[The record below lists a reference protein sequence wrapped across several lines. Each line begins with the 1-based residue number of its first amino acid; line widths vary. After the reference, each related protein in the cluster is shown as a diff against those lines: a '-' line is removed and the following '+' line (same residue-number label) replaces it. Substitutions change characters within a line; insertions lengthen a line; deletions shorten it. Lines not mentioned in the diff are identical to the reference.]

1 MTSRMT
7 PRSRM
12 RGDRAGDP
20 LDGLVNLFDLGI
32 VLAVA
37 FLLAALQ
44 SVNLTELLTRKNVT
58 VVRNDASGQ
67 TLIVKEGEQLKT
79 IRLSRTTV
87 TGAAERVGDV
97 FRLADGRLV
106 YVQRAPASGAAPPTT
121 TAPAPATTTPAPT
134 TTTP

>member
-1 MTSRMT
+1 MTSRVT
-7 PRSRM
+7 PRARL

-58 VVRNDASGQ
+58 VVRNDSSGQ
-67 TLIVKEGEQLKT
+67 TLIVKQGDQLKT
-79 IRLSRTTV
+79 VHLSRQTV
-87 TGAAERVGDV
+87 TGAGQRVGDV

-106 YVQRAPASGAAPPTT
+106 YVERAPASSATP
-121 TAPAPATTTPAPT
+121 PATTAPT

>member
-1 MTSRMT
+1 MTSRVT
-7 PRSRM
+7 PRARQ

-58 VVRNDASGQ
+58 VVRNDSSGQ
-67 TLIVKEGEQLKT
+67 TLIVKEGDQLKT
-79 IRLSRTTV
+79 VHLSRKTV
-87 TGAAERVGDV
+87 TGAGERVGDV

-106 YVQRAPASGAAPPTT
+106 YVQRAPASATP
-121 TAPAPATTTPAPT
+121 PAPTAPT

>member
-1 MTSRMT
+1 MTSRVT
-7 PRSRM
+7 PRARL

-58 VVRNDASGQ
+58 VVRNDSSGQ
-67 TLIVKEGEQLKT
+67 TLIVKQGDQLKT
-79 IRLSRTTV
+79 VHLSRQTV
-87 TGAAERVGDV
+87 TGAGQRVGDV

-106 YVQRAPASGAAPPTT
+106 YVQRAPASSATP
-121 TAPAPATTTPAPT
+121 PATTAPT

>member
-1 MTSRMT
+1 MTSRVT
-7 PRSRM
+7 PRARL

-58 VVRNDASGQ
+58 VVRNDSSGQ
-67 TLIVKEGEQLKT
+67 TLIVKQGDQLKT
-79 IRLSRTTV
+79 VHLSRQTV
-87 TGAAERVGDV
+87 TGAGQRVGDV

-106 YVQRAPASGAAPPTT
+106 YVERAPASSAPP
-121 TAPAPATTTPAPT
+121 PATTAPT

>member
-1 MTSRMT
+1 MTSRVT
-7 PRSRM
+7 PRARL

-58 VVRNDASGQ
+58 VVRNDSSGQ
-67 TLIVKEGEQLKT
+67 TLIVKQGDQLKT
-79 IRLSRTTV
+79 VHLSRQTV
-87 TGAAERVGDV
+87 TGAGQRVGDV

-106 YVQRAPASGAAPPTT
+106 YVQRAPASSAPP
-121 TAPAPATTTPAPT
+121 PATTTAPT

>member
-1 MTSRMT
+1 MGSLAMNSRVT
-7 PRSRM
+7 PRARL

-44 SVNLTELLTRKNVT
+44 SVNLTELLTRENVT
-58 VVRNDASGQ
+58 VVRNDSSGQ
-67 TLIVKEGEQLKT
+67 TLIVKEGDQLKT
-79 IRLSRTTV
+79 VRLSRKTV
-87 TGAAERVGDV
+87 TGAGERVGDV

-106 YVQRAPASGAAPPTT
+106 YVQRAPASGATPPAP
-121 TAPAPATTTPAPT
+121 TAPAPTPPT
-134 TTTP
+134 P